1 MSQVSGASPQPA
13 RSKFGRRLR
22 WVPLGVLLLGAIEFL
37 ILIGVAQLIGTP
49 LAIILVI
56 ALSLLG
62 GALVRREG
70 IRAWRRLRTA
80 RKAGGPAGDEVL
92 YGVAGLLAALL
103 LLIPG
108 YLTGVAGLLLL
119 LPPVRKLVRNRMR
132 QATEKR
138 VSPRAASEMF
148 GPHKVRA
155 STAKPPP
162 AAEAASSDVIEGEI
176 VD

>member
-1 MSQVSGASPQPA
+1 VSQVGGTSPQPA
-13 RSKFGRRLR
+13 RSAFGRRIR
-22 WVPLGVLLLGAIEFL
+22 WVPLGVLLLGAAEFL
-37 ILIGVAQLIGTP
+37 TLLGVAQLIGTP
-49 LAIILVI
+49 LAIIILI

-62 GALVRREG
+62 GLLVRREG

-80 RKAGGPAGDEVL
+80 RRAGGPAGDEVL
-92 YGVAGLLAALL
+92 YGVVGLLAALL
-103 LLIPG
+103 LLVPG

-138 VSPRAASEMF
+138 VSPQAATEMF

-162 AAEAASSDVIEGEI
+162 ATEAASSEVIEGEI